1 MTQSAVSQAVHQ
13 LEKTLGVRLIDRS
26 RRPLVP
32 TPEGEVCY
40 RECQELLARWRYL
53 EESFQA
59 ASGKAARRVEVASIY
74 SVGLS
79 HMNVLVGRFLKTHPR
94 ANVRLQ
100 YQHPR
105 KVYRLVEEER
115 VDVGLVSY
123 PVRSRTIEVLPWRE
137 EVMVLVVAPDHPFAG
152 REDVAIEE
160 LSGQPMVGFD
170 DDLRIRQ
177 EIDRALRGRGVRV
190 RVAMVFD
197 NIETIKR
204 AVEINAGISLLP
216 WPTVVREVEA
226 GTLLALSLRN
236 ADLKRPLGM
245 ICRKGRTLGP
255 TAQQFAAFL
264 QAHADVGCPPFRAC
278 PPSKELAS

>member
-1 MTQSAVSQAVHQ
+1 MVVAHSIGISNAGFGGVGAGRGRAVGAMQIRALQVFCDVVRRRSFSRAAEANGMTQSAVSQAVHQ

-123 PVRSRTIEVLPWRE
+123 PVRSRT
-137 EVMVLVVAPDHPFAG
+137 M
-152 REDVAIEE
+152 
-160 LSGQPMVGFD
+160 
-170 DDLRIRQ
+170 
-177 EIDRALRGRGVRV
+177 RV
-190 RVAMVFD
+190 SSM
-197 NIETIKR
+197 
-204 AVEINAGISLLP
+204 GISGPCGGSLGLT
-216 WPTVVREVEA
+216 TVRSRWS
-226 GTLLALSLRN
+226 GWRM
-236 ADLKRPLGM
+236 R
-245 ICRKGRTLGP
+245 
-255 TAQQFAAFL
+255 
-264 QAHADVGCPPFRAC
+264 
-278 PPSKELAS
+278 